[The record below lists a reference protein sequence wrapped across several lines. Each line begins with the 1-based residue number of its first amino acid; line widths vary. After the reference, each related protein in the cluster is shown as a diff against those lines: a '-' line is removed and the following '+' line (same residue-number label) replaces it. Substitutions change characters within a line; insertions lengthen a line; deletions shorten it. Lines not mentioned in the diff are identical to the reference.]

1 MKLIVVEDEKIIRT
15 GLLKHVPW
23 QRLGVSEVEA
33 AANGE
38 EALAKTENFRP
49 DIVLSDIRMPGMSGV
64 DLCRKLR
71 EKFPEIEII
80 FSTGYADKEYLKAA
94 IDLHAVG
101 YVEKPVNVKLLS
113 ENVEEAVQRVR
124 ERRKSERAKLRNYL
138 LEVDTDV
145 SLEQAEGAY
154 FRIVMI
160 HFDSEGCGAGFLPEF
175 EKMAKEALR
184 PYQISI
190 TMTLFDPFCLILLLG
205 SEKEKRWKEM

>member
-71 EKFPEIEII
+71 EN
-80 FSTGYADKEYLKAA
+80 SRRSR
-94 IDLHAVG
+94 
-101 YVEKPVNVKLLS
+101 LS
-113 ENVEEAVQRVR
+113 F
-124 ERRKSERAKLRNYL
+124 RRA
-138 LEVDTDV
+138 
-145 SLEQAEGAY
+145 
-154 FRIVMI
+154 M
-160 HFDSEGCGAGFLPEF
+160 
-175 EKMAKEALR
+175 
-184 PYQISI
+184 QIKNI
-190 TMTLFDPFCLILLLG
+190 
-205 SEKEKRWKEM
+205 

>member
-71 EKFPEIEII
+71 EKFPEIELL
-80 FSTGYADKEYLKAA
+80 YRAA
-94 IDLHAVG
+94 FRR
-101 YVEKPVNVKLLS
+101 
-113 ENVEEAVQRVR
+113 EER
-124 ERRKSERAKLRNYL
+124 EPMDTL
-138 LEVDTDV
+138 LEADGPYDFI
-145 SLEQAEGAY
+145 ACYDGA
-154 FRIVMI
+154 VL
-160 HFDSEGCGAGFLPEF
+160 CGF
-175 EKMAKEALR
+175 
-184 PYQISI
+184 
-190 TMTLFDPFCLILLLG
+190 
-205 SEKEKRWKEM
+205 

>member
-94 IDLHAVG
+94 IHCHPSLHSAVH
-101 YVEKPVNVKLLS
+101 LS
-113 ENVEEAVQRVR
+113 ILPF
-124 ERRKSERAKLRNYL
+124 SFY
-138 LEVDTDV
+138 
-145 SLEQAEGAY
+145 Y
-154 FRIVMI
+154 FSANTLIS
-160 HFDSEGCGAGFLPEF
+160 HFQYIWMHRL
-175 EKMAKEALR
+175 
-184 PYQISI
+184 QV
-190 TMTLFDPFCLILLLG
+190 
-205 SEKEKRWKEM
+205 

>member
-80 FSTGYADKEYLKAA
+80 FSTEIG
-94 IDLHAVG
+94 
-101 YVEKPVNVKLLS
+101 
-113 ENVEEAVQRVR
+113 
-124 ERRKSERAKLRNYL
+124 RAH
-138 LEVDTDV
+138 V
-145 SLEQAEGAY
+145 
-154 FRIVMI
+154 
-160 HFDSEGCGAGFLPEF
+160 
-175 EKMAKEALR
+175 
-184 PYQISI
+184 
-190 TMTLFDPFCLILLLG
+190 
-205 SEKEKRWKEM
+205 